1 MVLHDTVPI
10 IVGVTGHRDIRP
22 EDRDALYSAVEKIL
36 LALREKCP
44 HSGIVMLNSLAR
56 GADQL
61 CAEAALRLSIPLTV
75 VLPMA
80 QEEYEKDF
88 SGEELL
94 RFRTLCSAAK
104 ECFAAPETEQAPP
117 SPDRNFAYRQAGIFV
132 AAHAHV
138 LLALW
143 DGKETA
149 APQCGTAETVR
160 FALEGAYE
168 PKNAIPLGG
177 NCPVWQVQTPRIGAE
192 DAADAGKVRF
202 LGDEAAFEKVLART
216 EEFNRLAG
224 QEEKPRRALLPA
236 DREPDE
242 CLDRLETLYEKADAL
257 SLSFAERYR
266 RLLAALAIVSTVIT
280 VAFLLYDEAE
290 LHWMILVCGAMLL
303 LAWILQRRGKRIASH
318 RRYLEYRMLAEGLR
332 VQAFLR
338 YAGRGGTVADI
349 LPWSAKT
356 EAGWVAAALNACV
369 AAGAPK
375 VVHNIRDVWVE
386 PQRRYH
392 EKAIG
397 HSGRAFRGSER
408 TVNAAMW
415 ISVLLYLAV
424 LVFETVWG
432 GLLPFSGHI
441 AEAEKYRTLSKLL
454 LGSVSAAALFISHYY
469 GRLSLSR
476 VTSDHIKMERFY
488 RTVRDRIDRFGETP
502 GLLCLIAREEL
513 TENVS
518 WCSYQRDNT
527 AVFDL

>member
-1 MVLHDTVPI
+1 MVLRDTVPI
-10 IVGVTGHRDIRP
+10 VVGVTGHRDIRP

-177 NCPVWQVQTPRIGAE
+177 NCSVWQVQTPRIGAE
-192 DAADAGKVRF
+192 DAADA
-202 LGDEAAFEKVLART
+202 
-216 EEFNRLAG
+216 
-224 QEEKPRRALLPA
+224 
-236 DREPDE
+236 
-242 CLDRLETLYEKADAL
+242 
-257 SLSFAERYR
+257 
-266 RLLAALAIVSTVIT
+266 
-280 VAFLLYDEAE
+280 
-290 LHWMILVCGAMLL
+290 
-303 LAWILQRRGKRIASH
+303 
-318 RRYLEYRMLAEGLR
+318 
-332 VQAFLR
+332 
-338 YAGRGGTVADI
+338 
-349 LPWSAKT
+349 
-356 EAGWVAAALNACV
+356 
-369 AAGAPK
+369 
-375 VVHNIRDVWVE
+375 
-386 PQRRYH
+386 
-392 EKAIG
+392 
-397 HSGRAFRGSER
+397 
-408 TVNAAMW
+408 
-415 ISVLLYLAV
+415 
-424 LVFETVWG
+424 
-432 GLLPFSGHI
+432 
-441 AEAEKYRTLSKLL
+441 
-454 LGSVSAAALFISHYY
+454 
-469 GRLSLSR
+469 
-476 VTSDHIKMERFY
+476 
-488 RTVRDRIDRFGETP
+488 
-502 GLLCLIAREEL
+502 
-513 TENVS
+513 
-518 WCSYQRDNT
+518 
-527 AVFDL
+527 